1 MNRKKYI
8 FEVVACVVNK
18 FLYQFLMLIWA
29 GSKLVWISFKNSTNT
44 FKDLIFFWQLI
55 MLCRTHTNQATTQN
69 KGTQSLM
76 WLSL

>member
-44 FKDLIFFWQLI
+44 FKDLIFFLAVD
-55 MLCRTHTNQATTQN
+55 HVVQN
-69 KGTQSLM
+69 PHKSSNNTK
-76 WLSL
+76 